1 MVESSRDLLLTA
13 LLECGTLDLGVL
25 DRVGYDWCDVLDRAE
40 GFGVSFEKLGF
51 NGLMRLVVDMG
62 IEDLATAIGD
72 RICELKA
79 ITNEKEL
86 DEDEA
91 EELEMLRLLDPEEDV
106 NAYFNFLDTH
116 AYLQRNQDIYR
127 DYAQDEVKEFEENT
141 GLRME
146 NW

>member
-1 MVESSRDLLLTA
+1 MTESSRDLLLTA

-25 DRVGYDWCDVLDRAE
+25 DRVGYDWCDVLDRVE
-40 GFGVSFEKLGF
+40 GFGVGIEKLGF

-72 RICELKA
+72 RICELEA
-79 ITNEKEL
+79 ITNEREL

-91 EELEMLRLLDPEEDV
+91 EELEMLRRLDPEEDV

-127 DYAQDEVKEFEENT
+127 DYAQDEVREFEENT
-141 GLRME
+141 GLNME

>member
-1 MVESSRDLLLTA
+1 MTESSRDLLLTA
-13 LLECGTLDLGVL
+13 LLECGTLDLCVL

-72 RICELKA
+72 RICELEA
-79 ITNEKEL
+79 ITNEREL

-91 EELEMLRLLDPEEDV
+91 DELEMLRLLDPEEDV

-116 AYLQRNQDIYR
+116 AYLQKNQDIYR

-141 GLRME
+141 GLNME